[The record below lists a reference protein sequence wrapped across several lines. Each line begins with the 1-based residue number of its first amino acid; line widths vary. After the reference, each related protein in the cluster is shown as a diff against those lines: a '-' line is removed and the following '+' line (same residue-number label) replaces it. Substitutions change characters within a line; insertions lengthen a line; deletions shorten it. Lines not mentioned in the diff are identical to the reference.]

1 MTRKRWSSRISSF
14 FDEKNRP
21 KLGSLKQPYLQL
33 ETSELKLVKIFENFT
48 IQRKFENLFG
58 TVAYMEPTFLLFT
71 FLAKRDF
78 WMVVYLMEK

>member
-1 MTRKRWSSRISSF
+1 MLAMAEVPRFQSNFNENS
-14 FDEKNRP
+14 P
-21 KLGSLKQPYLQL
+21 KLGILKQPFLQL